1 MEIGTSDI
9 NSTAVIE
16 DALMGIIMQRNN
28 LVVNTSCN
36 IDCVFCSR
44 KFNPYQTKLFQKDF
58 NLIRAEIGLFTPNKL
73 IHINSA
79 ISTLTDGEPFI
90 HPRIWDILALIRS
103 KFPYRGLRNLNDK
116 IKITTN
122 GTLMT
127 GNNLKKL
134 EDLKGIILV
143 HSVNSTDVDDFM
155 KLTGVG
161 RQAAEVAVSLP
172 KRVTNFGITYSP
184 SIVA

>member
-143 HSVNSTDVDDFM
+143 HSVNSTAHRR
-155 KLTGVG
+155 
-161 RQAAEVAVSLP
+161 RQAGCRSGG
-172 KRVTNFGITYSP
+172 VTSQKGYKFRNNVQPEHCRHAGSGWL
-184 SIVA
+184 